1 MAAGGA
7 RLGVRRQRARLA
19 SLVLSIGAR
28 ALGRESWLARAETTG
43 VKAWAVGRRRR
54 ACGRVRRRR
63 RWWVGASRFRAA
75 RERVA
80 RGNVGFG
87 ANVDARS

>member
-54 ACGRVRRRR
+54 ACVRA
-63 RWWVGASRFRAA
+63 VGYGGDAVGGLAQVGFAQPVSVW
-75 RERVA
+75 RVA
-80 RGNVGFG
+80 T
-87 ANVDARS
+87 